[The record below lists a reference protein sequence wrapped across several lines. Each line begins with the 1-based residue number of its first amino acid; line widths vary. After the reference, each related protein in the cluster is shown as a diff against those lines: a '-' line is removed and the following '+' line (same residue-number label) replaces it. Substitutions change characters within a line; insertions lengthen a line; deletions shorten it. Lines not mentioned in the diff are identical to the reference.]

1 MSGRALPSAPSGG
14 AGKTPAPPVASGSGT
29 LSKKTALGAQAG
41 TMRLAHAPDH
51 PDERLD
57 GHDGHD
63 EEDQM
68 LEGVIVPALNNV
80 GGKYARCVRG

>member
-1 MSGRALPSAPSGG
+1 
-14 AGKTPAPPVASGSGT
+14 
-29 LSKKTALGAQAG
+29 
-41 TMRLAHAPDH
+41 MRLAHAPDH

-80 GGKYARCVRG
+80 GGEYARCVRG

>member
-1 MSGRALPSAPSGG
+1 
-14 AGKTPAPPVASGSGT
+14 
-29 LSKKTALGAQAG
+29 
-41 TMRLAHAPDH
+41 MRLAHAPDH

-80 GGKYARCVRG
+80 GGE